1 MSKTGVIN
9 NNKNLKQGSTI
20 NRMVI
25 KYYSE
30 HSFNAKK
37 YK

>member
-9 NNKNLKQGSTI
+9 NNKNLKQGSTL
-20 NRMVI
+20 NRKAI
-25 KYYSE
+25 KHYRE
-30 HSFNAKK
+30 HSFNIKK